1 MRSPLKLHSF
11 KRGRIFFIY
20 QESFGKRFGF
30 CSGDTINL
38 RQIRIQRN
46 NMLKKSTIDKTK
58 DEIREVVCNRCDN
71 ITNHVV
77 CCSVEFQWG
86 NDDIQGIDT
95 HEIIRCSGC
104 DSISFRV
111 GSSNSEDFEPDNEG
125 NLVYPEIEEIYP
137 SRLMGR
143 APLEDIYSLPDK
155 VRSVYKETHAAL
167 CTKLK
172 ILAAV
177 GIRALVEAICSEET
191 AEGRNLEEKIDD
203 LVKKEV
209 LTNRNAKVLHQTR
222 LLGNKAAHET
232 KAASDSELDVAF
244 DIVENLLETVYIIP
258 KKAERL
264 K

>member
-1 MRSPLKLHSF
+1 MS
-11 KRGRIFFIY
+11 
-20 QESFGKRFGF
+20 
-30 CSGDTINL
+30 
-38 RQIRIQRN
+38 
-46 NMLKKSTIDKTK
+46 KKITADKTK
-58 DEIREVVCNRCDN
+58 GETREVVCNRCDN
-71 ITNHVV
+71 TTNHIV
-77 CCSVEFQWG
+77 CSSVEFHWG

-104 DSISFRV
+104 DSISFRI
-111 GSSNSEDFEPDNEG
+111 GSSNSEDFEHDEEG
-125 NLVYPEIEEIYP
+125 NFVHPETEEIYP
-137 SRLMGR
+137 SRLMGCI
-143 APLEDIYSLPDK
+143 PLEDIYSLPDK
-155 VRSVYKETHAAL
+155 VHSIYKETHAAL

-172 ILAAV
+172 ILAGV
-177 GIRALVEAICSEET
+177 GIRALVEAVCSEET
-191 AEGRNLEEKIDD
+191 AEGHNLEEKIDD

-209 LTNRNAKVLHQTR
+209 LTKRNARVLHRTR